1 MSQTTP
7 VPTEAN
13 VTDHQGEKAIGL
25 LSQRGSYSGVPM
37 GPASKATESRPTS
50 RSDRW
55 VKRAMGIG
63 VLVVGIAI
71 AYSLVFT
78 PFAQRVSF
86 QWEFENGEMVPIS
99 RITCPSPWSV
109 LVDESKPDGVVSGD
123 LCVRPSRGQVIQGAL
138 ALILTLGLAG
148 WILTRDNRLRPL
160 PELPESIRQL
170 RRKEPN

>member
-1 MSQTTP
+1 MSP
-7 VPTEAN
+7 GPAAPTEAN
-13 VTDHQGEKAIGL
+13 VTDPQGGKAIG
-25 LSQRGSYSGVPM
+25 SKSERGSYSGVPM
-37 GPASKATESRPTS
+37 GPASEPTESRPMS
-50 RSDRW
+50 RSDRL

-63 VLVVGIAI
+63 VLVVGLAI

-78 PFAQRVSF
+78 PFPQRVSF

-109 LVDESKPDGVVSGD
+109 LAEEAKPDGVVSGD
-123 LCVRPSRGQVIQGAL
+123 LCVRPARGQVIQGAL
-138 ALILTLGLAG
+138 TLLLTLGLGG

-170 RRKEPN
+170 RRKEPH